1 MSVNLPTRSAQQSR
15 AYRDGQRDLR
25 DDSRA
30 DPRMVAALA
39 PFGFDHAQ
47 PLPPV
52 GPSSSRD
59 HLLAYVAGV
68 EEGFGAVFAA
78 LFAGLA
84 PVGGVSQETT
94 TIPGP
99 DSNEISLVVHR
110 PTGSSGSAAALPC
123 VVHFHGGGGVI
134 LSAHDASYMR
144 WRDELAASGLVVV
157 GVEFRNAGGRLGV
170 HPYPDG
176 LADCAAATEWV
187 VNNKADLG
195 VQNVV
200 VSGESGG
207 GNLALAVALK
217 AKRDG
222 WVDGLDGV
230 YAMAPMIA
238 SPWNKPSGLP
248 SQRENDGYLISTRLL
263 AVLGAVYDP
272 LGAHADDPLC
282 WPHRA
287 ADSQLRGLPPH
298 VVSVNELDPLRD
310 EGLAYQRRL
319 VANGVSAVGRTVSGT
334 VHGGDVYFRAAMPDV
349 YAATIRDI
357 HGFASQPRQRS

>member
-1 MSVNLPTRSAQQSR
+1 MSANMPTDSAERSGEYHDAE
-15 AYRDGQRDLR
+15 RDLR

-47 PLPPV
+47 APPSV
-52 GPSSSRD
+52 SASSPHED
-59 HLLAYVAGV
+59 LLAYVAGV
-68 EEGFGAVFAA
+68 EEGFGAVFGA
-78 LFAGLA
+78 LFAGLP
-84 PVGGVSQETT
+84 PVGGVTRETA

-99 DSNEISLVVHR
+99 DNNEISLLVHR
-110 PTGSSGSAAALPC
+110 PTASNGSAGALPC

-134 LSAHDASYMR
+134 LSAHDASYLR

-170 HPYPDG
+170 HPYPAG
-176 LADCAAATEWV
+176 LGDCAAATHWV
-187 VNNKADLG
+187 VSHKADLG
-195 VQNVV
+195 VRNVV

-217 AKRDG
+217 SKRDG
-222 WVDGLDGV
+222 WVDRLDGV

-238 SPWNKPSGLP
+238 SPWNKPADLP

-263 AVLGAVYDP
+263 AIMGAVYDP

-282 WPHRA
+282 WPYR
-287 ADSQLRGLPPH
+287 ADSELKGLPPH
-298 VVSVNELDPLRD
+298 VLSANELDPLRD

-319 VANGVSAVGRTVSGT
+319 VANGVSAVGRTVNGT

-349 YAATIRDI
+349 YAATVRDI
-357 HGFASQPRQRS
+357 HGFASRPRSRS

>member
-1 MSVNLPTRSAQQSR
+1 MSANMPTDSAARSGQ
-15 AYRDGQRDLR
+15 YRDAERNLR
-25 DDSRA
+25 DDARA

-47 PLPPV
+47 APPPV
-52 GPSSSRD
+52 SASSTYED
-59 HLLAYVAGV
+59 LLAYVAGV
-68 EEGFGAVFAA
+68 EEGFGAVFGA

-84 PVGGVSQETT
+84 PVGGVTQETA

-99 DSNEISLVVHR
+99 DNNEISLLVHR
-110 PTGSSGSAAALPC
+110 PTASNGSPGALPC

-170 HPYPDG
+170 HPYPAG
-176 LADCAAATEWV
+176 LGDCAAATEWV
-187 VNNKADLG
+187 VNHKTDLG
-195 VQNVV
+195 VGNVV

-217 AKRDG
+217 AKQDG

-238 SPWNKPSGLP
+238 SPWNKPEDLP
-248 SQRENDGYLISTRLL
+248 SQRENDGYLISTALL
-263 AVLGAVYDP
+263 AIMGAVYDP

-282 WPHRA
+282 WPYRA
-287 ADSQLRGLPPH
+287 DTDLAGLPPH
-298 VVSVNELDPLRD
+298 VLSANELDPLRD

-319 VANGVSAVGRTVSGT
+319 AANGVSAVGRTVTGT

-357 HGFASQPRQRS
+357 HGFASQPRPWS